1 MLSFSSQSKY
11 DDLSNA
17 ETEIQDIET
26 IDMLTMDNLLNIC
39 TDFVNDSETI
49 VGMENLWT
57 EYLVREF
64 YVDLDKQS
72 IKNVLN
78 VPCDQDVIQLTV
90 KLYQAPYG
98 NRQWY
103 CDYGDFDIDIYI
115 ALNNYGIVIST
126 HKRLLYE

>member
-1 MLSFSSQSKY
+1 MLTLYAQSEY
-11 DDLSNA
+11 DDLLSDA

-26 IDMLTMDNLLNIC
+26 IDTLTMDDLINIC

-49 VGMENLWT
+49 IGMENLWT

-78 VPCDQDVIQLTV
+78 VPDDEDIIQQTV

-103 CDYGDFDIDIYI
+103 CDYGDLDIDIYI
-115 ALNNYGIVIST
+115 AINNYGIVIST
-126 HKRLLYE
+126 KRWLL